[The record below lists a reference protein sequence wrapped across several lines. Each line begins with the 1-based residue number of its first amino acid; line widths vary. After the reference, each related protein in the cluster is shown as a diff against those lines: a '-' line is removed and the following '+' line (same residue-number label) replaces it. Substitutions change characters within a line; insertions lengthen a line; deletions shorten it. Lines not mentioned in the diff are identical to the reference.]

1 MEISSAIA
9 RLPVAARKPCPS
21 PARAWRR
28 LLACL
33 LAGLLVPP
41 TLLANHADP
50 LPEDLTDMSLEALMN
65 IEITS
70 VQKRPQKKSEAAA
83 AVFVIKQEDLRRWG
97 VTSIP
102 DALRRV
108 PGLQVARIDAN
119 KWAITARGFNS
130 RFANKLLVLID
141 GRSVY
146 TPLFTGVYW
155 EANEVMLEDVER
167 IEVIR
172 GPGGTL
178 WGANAVNG
186 VINIIT
192 RAAGDTQGTLV
203 AAVAGNEEQGVSL
216 RHGAAAGDNGHYR
229 VYGRFRGVDTGEPID
244 IGLPQTAAHDDSE
257 FGQAGFRI
265 DWQGARSM
273 THTLQGDIYDG
284 HADQELLIAATAPN
298 PLIDSASLRGHN
310 LLYRLT
316 RTLGPH
322 SDYALQTY
330 YDYVHLDGAT
340 LLEHRHTLDLDF
352 QHHFLANDRHELMWG
367 VNYRFIHDNTST
379 TRIFSLAPSRR
390 DVSLITA
397 FAQDEMRFYHDH
409 LRLTL
414 GSKLEHNDYTGFEL
428 QPNARISWLT
438 DAGHTLWG
446 AVSRAVRTPARGE
459 HDVNL
464 QMLPPPSPPGLPTLT
479 VLGSDTF
486 DTETLT
492 AWELGYRFPL
502 ADRASVDLAAFYNR
516 YDRLR
521 TVDVISMP
529 PGAFEAVFGNN
540 MEGNT
545 HGVEIDVHWQ
555 LRPGLDLNANYTRLE
570 IDLDLVNGSTDTQ
583 SLGAADASPTHQ
595 ANLWLGADL
604 ARHVEFDAGIRYVG
618 RLDLDLSAYGLPV
631 IDDYLAFDAR
641 LGWKPR
647 PGLELSITG
656 QNLFDGGHPEFNPDF
671 IFSVPTE
678 VERSIHGKVT
688 WKF

>member
-1 MEISSAIA
+1 MDSSSASG
-9 RLPVAARKPCPS
+9 RTRFAAR
-21 PARAWRR
+21 ADRTRQLA
-28 LLACL
+28 LACL
-33 LAGLLVPP
+33 LLSLAVPP
-41 TLLANHADP
+41 LTYASHADP

-83 AVFVIKQEDLRRWG
+83 AVFVIKQDDLRRWG

-172 GPGGTL
+172 GPGGSL

-192 RAAGDTQGTLV
+192 RPAGDTQGTLV
-203 AAVAGNEEQGVSL
+203 TALAGNEEQGVSL
-216 RHGAAAGDNGHYR
+216 RHGAGAGRDGHYR
-229 VYGRFRGVDTGEPID
+229 VYGKFRGVETGAPVEL
-244 IGLPQTAAHDDSE
+244 GLPQTAAHDDSE
-257 FGQAGFRI
+257 FAQTGFRI
-265 DWQGARSM
+265 DWAGAQPGAA
-273 THTLQGDIYDG
+273 HTLQGDFYDG

-298 PLIDSASLRGHN
+298 PLVDSAAHRGGN
-310 LLYRLT
+310 LLYRQS
-316 RTLGPH
+316 RTLGAH
-322 SDYALQTY
+322 SDYSLQAY
-330 YDYVHLDGAT
+330 YDYVQLDSAT
-340 LLEHRHTLDLDF
+340 LYEHRHTLDLDF
-352 QHHFLANDRHELMWG
+352 QHHFLAHERHELMWG
-367 VNYRFIHDNTST
+367 MNYRFIHDNTRT
-379 TRIFSLAPSRR
+379 TRIFSLTPPQR

-397 FAQDEMRFYHDH
+397 FLQDEMRFYHDH
-409 LRLTL
+409 LRLVL

-428 QPNARISWLT
+428 QPNVRISWLT
-438 DAGHTLWG
+438 DTGHTLWG

-459 HDVNL
+459 HDVSL
-464 QMLPPPSPPGLPTLT
+464 MMLPPPDPPGLPTLT
-479 VLGSDTF
+479 VSGNSAF
-486 DTETLT
+486 DSETLT
-492 AWELGYRFPL
+492 AWELGYRFPV
-502 ADRASVDLAAFYNR
+502 ADRVSVDLAAFYNR

-521 TVDVISMP
+521 TVDVVSLP
-529 PGAFEAVFGNN
+529 PAAFAATFGNN

-545 HGVEIDVHWQ
+545 RGLEIDVHWQ
-555 LRPGLDLNANYTRLE
+555 LRRGLDLHANYTRLE

-583 SLGAADASPTHQ
+583 SSGAGDASPAHQ
-595 ANLWLGADL
+595 ANLWLQADL
-604 ARHVEFDAGIRYVG
+604 ARHVEFDAGLRYVG

-641 LGWKPR
+641 LGWSPR
-647 PGLELSITG
+647 PDIEFSLTG
-656 QNLFDGGHPEFNPDF
+656 QNLFDAGHPEFNPDF
-671 IFSVPTE
+671 ILSVPTQ